1 MATAVSP
8 GEQCPECGGQLQQTG
23 ELVCTECHIVV
34 DDAVIDP
41 GPEWRHFTDDDV
53 DRRRTGPPKTRKLHD
68 GGLSTIIG
76 TVNDRAQLSG
86 QKRRRME
93 RQRTHH
99 TRAQTRSKAERN
111 QRYALSQVQRIASA
125 LDCSDEVTERACQL
139 FSDAQEAE
147 LTIGRSIDALVP
159 ACILVAARQTT
170 TVRTVEDIADA
181 AHCSAEKIRR
191 SRLTLQ
197 RELDVRVPVFLPTD
211 LLPSIFES
219 LSGRVPKS
227 VRIDSY
233 RLAEAAETSTDIRGS
248 PSSLAAAAVYVA
260 VGSRGRWSQQE
271 IAKAADISSAS
282 IRNHYE
288 ALEALDSPATFSAD

>member
-8 GEQCPECGGQLQQTG
+8 GEQCPECGGQLQQKC

-41 GPEWRHFTDDDV
+41 GPEWRRFTDDDV
-53 DRRRTGPPKTRKLHD
+53 DRRRTGPPNTKKLHD

-125 LDCSDEVTERACQL
+125 LDCSDEVIERACQL
-139 FSDAQEAE
+139 FSDAQEAA

-170 TVRTVEDIADA
+170 TVRTVEDIAEA

-233 RLAEAAETSTDIRGS
+233 RLAKAAETSTDIQIGRAS
-248 PSSLAAAAVYVA
+248 CRERVYTKV
-260 VGSRGRWSQQE
+260 
-271 IAKAADISSAS
+271 
-282 IRNHYE
+282 
-288 ALEALDSPATFSAD
+288 